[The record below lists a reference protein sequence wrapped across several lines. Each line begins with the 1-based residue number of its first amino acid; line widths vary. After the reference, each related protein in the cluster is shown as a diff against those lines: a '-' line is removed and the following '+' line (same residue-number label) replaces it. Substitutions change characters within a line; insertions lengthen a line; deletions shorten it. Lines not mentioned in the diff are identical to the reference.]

1 MKKESAIKKL
11 EKHLKQGKS
20 VTGLQALNW
29 WRLYRLSDAIHKLR
43 RKGLNI
49 KTTMVKRGNK
59 EYARY
64 EAL

>member
-1 MKKESAIKKL
+1 MSAIQKLKNHL
-11 EKHLKQGKS
+11 EKGKS
-20 VTGLQALNW
+20 VTGLQALRW
-29 WRLYRLSDAIHKLR
+29 WGLYRLSDAIHKLR

-64 EAL
+64 ETL